1 MPKVKGLERTVA
13 NVEGFEVTIRHA
25 DGRDMRS
32 DKQGLPDYPYEKGAK
47 NDFTIAQ
54 WREQRFYTRYPG
66 YGVTVWL
73 VDGTEAHGRMK
84 LATVR
89 DSYLEE

>member
-1 MPKVKGLERTVA
+1 VER
-13 NVEGFEVTIRHA
+13 FEVTIRHA

-32 DKQGLPDYPYEKGAK
+32 DKQGLPSYPYQIAAK
-47 NDFTIAQ
+47 NDFTVAQ
-54 WREQRFYTRYPG
+54 WREQRFKQVFPG
-66 YGVTVWL
+66 YEVTVWL
-73 VDGTEAHGRMK
+73 ADGTEAHGVTK